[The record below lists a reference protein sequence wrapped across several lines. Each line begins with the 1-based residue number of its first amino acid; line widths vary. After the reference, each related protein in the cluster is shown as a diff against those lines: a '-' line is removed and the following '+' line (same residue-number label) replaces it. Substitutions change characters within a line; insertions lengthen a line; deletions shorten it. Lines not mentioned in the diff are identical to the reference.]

1 MNEDKIEKN
10 VFIAEGA
17 RIVGDVT
24 IGEGCGI
31 WYNAVLRADEKPIV
45 IGKNTNIQDNC
56 VLHVSFWNGLKI
68 GDNVTV
74 GHSAIVHGCTVGN
87 NTLIGMGSIIMNDA
101 VIGDNC
107 IIGAGALVTE
117 KTEIPSGSL
126 ALGSPAKVVRQLTDE
141 EIKRNTMSAELYAQ
155 MAAKYISEDQK

>member
-1 MNEDKIEKN
+1 MNEKKIDDS
-10 VFIAEGA
+10 VFAAEGA

-56 VLHVSFWNGLKI
+56 VLHVSFWNGLTI

-74 GHSAIVHGCTVGN
+74 GHAAIVHGCTVGN

-117 KTEIPSGSL
+117 RTEIPSGYL
-126 ALGSPAKVVRQLTDE
+126 AVGSPAKVVRKLTDE
-141 EIKRNTMSAELYAQ
+141 EIERNKKSAELYAK
-155 MAAKYISEDQK
+155 MAREQ